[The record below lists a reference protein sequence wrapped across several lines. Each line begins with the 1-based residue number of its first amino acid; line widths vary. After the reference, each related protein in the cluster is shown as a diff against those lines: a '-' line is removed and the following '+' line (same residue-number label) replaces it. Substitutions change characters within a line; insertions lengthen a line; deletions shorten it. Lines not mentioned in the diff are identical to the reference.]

1 MWQEVSL
8 SVPFEYVEP
17 ISYLFDRYGYGLSME
32 DDGPDRIR
40 LRTYLPSDARQRYS
54 HIEVGVKLASILEP
68 LGELQ
73 VTPLDND
80 ADWQNA
86 WKEHFTLLRVGDRLV
101 IKPSWIDYEPQERDI
116 LVELDPGL
124 AFGTGYHPTTYSCL
138 EVMEKLVT
146 GETVALDLGCGS
158 GILTIAAVKLG
169 AQRVVAL
176 DIDPQAVQA
185 SRQNFRRTRIVDR
198 VDLDQGSLP
207 HRLAPPG
214 TFDLAVANIS
224 SRGVRERAPDILP
237 SLKPNG
243 VLVASGII
251 DEQLPETQ
259 DALLKA
265 GFTDLELWPR
275 EDWVTISC
283 KPGQGN
289 RVLTNCN
296 LEPPKPSF

>member
-207 HRLAPPG
+207 NRLATPG

>member
-32 DDGPDRIR
+32 DDGPEKIK
-40 LRTYLPSDARQRYS
+40 LRTYLPGDARQRYS

-86 WKEHFTLLRVGDRLV
+86 WKEHFTLLRVGERLV
-101 IKPSWIDYEPQERDI
+101 IKPSWIDYQPEDDDI

-124 AFGTGYHPTTYSCL
+124 AFGTGYHPTTYTCL
-138 EVMEKLVT
+138 EAMEKMVNPS
-146 GETVALDLGCGS
+146 TVVLDLGCGS

-169 AQRVVAL
+169 AHRVVAL
-176 DIDPQAVQA
+176 DIDPQAIQA
-185 SRQNFRRTRIVDR
+185 SRQNFERTHITAW
-198 VDLDQGSLP
+198 VDLEQGSLP
-207 HRLAPPG
+207 HRLAAPG
-214 TFDLAVANIS
+214 AFDLVVANIS
-224 SRGVRERAPDILP
+224 SRGIRERAPDILP
-237 SLKPNG
+237 ALNPAG
-243 VLVASGII
+243 TLVASGII
-251 DEQLPETQ
+251 DEQLPETRE
-259 DALLKA
+259 ALLRA
-265 GFTDLELWPR
+265 GFTNLELWPR

-283 KPGQGN
+283 KPG
-289 RVLTNCN
+289 
-296 LEPPKPSF
+296 

>member
-32 DDGPDRIR
+32 DDGPDKIK

-73 VTPLDND
+73 VTSLDND

-86 WKEHFTLLRVGDRLV
+86 WKEHFTLLRVGERLV
-101 IKPSWIDYEPQERDI
+101 IKPSWIDYEPGEGDI

-124 AFGTGYHPTTYSCL
+124 AFGTGYHPTTYTCL
-138 EVMEKLVT
+138 EALEKLVNP
-146 GETVALDLGCGS
+146 GVLALDLGCGS

-185 SRQNFRRTRIVDR
+185 SRQNFRHTGIEDQ

-207 HRLAPPG
+207 HPLAPQG
-214 TFDLAVANIS
+214 AFDLVVANIS
-224 SRGVRERAPDILP
+224 SRGIRERAPDLLP
-237 SLKPNG
+237 ALKPDG
-243 VLVASGII
+243 TLVASGII
-251 DEQLPETQ
+251 DEQIPDTRE
-259 DALLKA
+259 ALLKA
-265 GFTDLELWPR
+265 GFAHLEFWPR

-283 KPGQGN
+283 KPG
-289 RVLTNCN
+289 
-296 LEPPKPSF
+296 

>member
-32 DDGPDRIR
+32 DDGPERIK

-73 VTPLDND
+73 VTSLDND

-86 WKEHFTLLRVGDRLV
+86 WKEHFTLLRVGERLV
-101 IKPSWIDYEPQERDI
+101 IKPSWIDYEPEDGDI

-124 AFGTGYHPTTYSCL
+124 AFGTGYHPTTYTCL
-138 EVMEKLVT
+138 EAMENMVNPS
-146 GETVALDLGCGS
+146 TVALDLGCGS

-169 AQRVVAL
+169 ARRVVAL

-185 SRQNFRRTRIVDR
+185 SRQNFERTDITDR
-198 VDLDQGSLP
+198 VDLDEGSLP
-207 HRLAPPG
+207 HRLAAPG
-214 TFDLAVANIS
+214 AFDLVLANIS
-224 SRGVRERAPDILP
+224 SRGIRERAPHILP
-237 SLKPNG
+237 ALNPG
-243 VLVASGII
+243 GTLVASGII
-251 DEQLPETQ
+251 DEQLPETRE
-259 DALLKA
+259 ALLRA

-283 KPGQGN
+283 KPG
-289 RVLTNCN
+289 
-296 LEPPKPSF
+296 

>member
-1 MWQEVSL
+1 MWQEVSI

-32 DDGPDRIR
+32 DDGPDRIK

-54 HIEVGVKLASILEP
+54 HIEVGVNLASILEP
-68 LGELQ
+68 LGELT

-101 IKPSWIDYEPQERDI
+101 IKPSWIDYEPEEGDI

-124 AFGTGYHPTTYSCL
+124 AFGTGYHPTTYTCL
-138 EVMEKLVT
+138 EVMEKLIT
-146 GETVALDLGCGS
+146 PETVVLDLGCGS
-158 GILTIAAVKLG
+158 GILSIAATKLG
-169 AQRVVAL
+169 VQRVVAL

-185 SRQNFRRTRIVDR
+185 SRQNFRRTRISDR
-198 VDLDQGSLP
+198 VELDQGSLP
-207 HRLAPPG
+207 HRLAPLG

-224 SRGVRERAPDILP
+224 SRGIRERAKHILP
-237 SLKPNG
+237 ALKDDG

-251 DEQLPETQ
+251 DEQLPETKE
-259 DALLKA
+259 ALIEA
-265 GFTDLELWPR
+265 GFTSLEFWPR

-283 KPGQGN
+283 KRG
-289 RVLTNCN
+289 
-296 LEPPKPSF
+296 

>member
-1 MWQEVSL
+1 MWQEVSI

-32 DDGPDRIR
+32 DDGPDRIK

-54 HIEVGVKLASILEP
+54 HIEVGVNLASILEP
-68 LGELQ
+68 LGELT

-101 IKPSWIDYEPQERDI
+101 IKPSWIDYEPEEGDI

-124 AFGTGYHPTTYSCL
+124 AFGTGYHPTTYTCL
-138 EVMEKLVT
+138 EVMEKLIT
-146 GETVALDLGCGS
+146 PETVVLDLGCGS
-158 GILTIAAVKLG
+158 GILSIAATKLG
-169 AQRVVAL
+169 VQRVVAL

-185 SRQNFRRTRIVDR
+185 SRQNFRRTRISDR
-198 VDLDQGSLP
+198 VELDQGSLP
-207 HRLAPPG
+207 HRLAPLG

-224 SRGVRERAPDILP
+224 SRGIRERAKHILQA
-237 SLKPNG
+237 LKDDG

-251 DEQLPETQ
+251 DEQLPETKE
-259 DALLKA
+259 ALIEA
-265 GFTDLELWPR
+265 GFTSLEFWTR

-283 KPGQGN
+283 KRG
-289 RVLTNCN
+289 
-296 LEPPKPSF
+296 

>member
-32 DDGPDRIR
+32 DDGPDRIK
-40 LRTYLPSDARQRYS
+40 LRTYLPGDARQRYS

-68 LGELQ
+68 LGDLT

-86 WKEHFTLLRVGDRLV
+86 WKEHFTLLRIGDRLV
-101 IKPSWIDYEPQERDI
+101 IKPSWIDYEPVAGDI

-124 AFGTGYHPTTYSCL
+124 AFGTGYHPTTYTCL
-138 EVMEKLVT
+138 EVLEKKTMPGMAV
-146 GETVALDLGCGS
+146 LDLGCGS

-169 AQRVVAL
+169 AGRVVAL

-185 SRQNFRRTRIVDR
+185 SRQNFRRTRISEQVE
-198 VDLDQGSLP
+198 LDQGSLP
-207 HRLAPPG
+207 NRLAGPG
-214 TFDLAVANIS
+214 AFDLVVANIS
-224 SRGVRERAPDILP
+224 SRGIRERASDILP
-237 SLKPNG
+237 VLKPEG
-243 VLVASGII
+243 LLVASGII
-251 DEQLPETQ
+251 DEQLPETEE
-259 DALLKA
+259 ALLKA
-265 GFTDLELWPR
+265 GYTGLQFWPR

-283 KPGQGN
+283 RPG
-289 RVLTNCN
+289 
-296 LEPPKPSF
+296 

>member
-32 DDGPDRIR
+32 DDGPKRIK

-86 WKEHFTLLRVGDRLV
+86 WKEHFTLLRVGERLV
-101 IKPSWIDYEPQERDI
+101 IKPSWIDYQPEDDDI

-124 AFGTGYHPTTYSCL
+124 AFGTGYHPTTYTCL
-138 EVMEKLVT
+138 EAMEKMVNPS
-146 GETVALDLGCGS
+146 TVVLDLGCGS

-169 AQRVVAL
+169 AHRVVAL
-176 DIDPQAVQA
+176 DIDPQAIQA
-185 SRQNFRRTRIVDR
+185 SRQNFERTHITDW
-198 VDLDQGSLP
+198 VDLEQGSLP
-207 HRLAPPG
+207 HRLAAPG
-214 TFDLAVANIS
+214 AFDLVVANIS
-224 SRGVRERAPDILP
+224 SRGIRERAPDILP
-237 SLKPNG
+237 ALNPAG
-243 VLVASGII
+243 TLVASGII
-251 DEQLPETQ
+251 DEQLPETRE
-259 DALLKA
+259 ALLRA

-275 EDWVTISC
+275 EDWVTFSC
-283 KPGQGN
+283 KPG
-289 RVLTNCN
+289 
-296 LEPPKPSF
+296 

>member
-32 DDGPDRIR
+32 DDGTERIK

-54 HIEVGVKLASILEP
+54 HIEVGVKLANILEP

-80 ADWQNA
+80 ADWQNS
-86 WKEHFTLLRVGDRLV
+86 WKEHFTLLHVGERLV
-101 IKPSWIDYEPQERDI
+101 IKPSWIDYEPEEGEV

-124 AFGTGYHPTTYSCL
+124 AFGTGYHPTTNTCL
-138 EVMEKLVT
+138 EVMEKLITPAAV
-146 GETVALDLGCGS
+146 VLDLGCGS
-158 GILTIAAVKLG
+158 GILTIAAVKLR
-169 AQRVVAL
+169 AQKVVAL
-176 DIDPQAVQA
+176 DIDPQAIQA
-185 SRQNFRRTRIVDR
+185 SRQNFRRTRISNR
-198 VDLDQGSLP
+198 VELDQGSLP

-214 TFDLAVANIS
+214 AFDLAVANIS

-237 SLKPNG
+237 ALKPDG
-243 VLVASGII
+243 VLIASGII

-259 DALLKA
+259 EALMNA
-265 GFTDLELWPR
+265 GFTDMKLWPR

-283 KPGQGN
+283 QPG
-289 RVLTNCN
+289 
-296 LEPPKPSF
+296 

>member
-1 MWQEVSL
+1 MKRKGSMWQEVSL

-32 DDGPDRIR
+32 DDGPDRIK
-40 LRTYLPSDARQRYS
+40 LRTYLPGDARQRYS

-101 IKPSWIDYEPQERDI
+101 VKPSWIDYVPEEGDV

-124 AFGTGYHPTTYSCL
+124 AFGTGYHPTTYACL
-138 EVMEKLVT
+138 EVMEKHIT
-146 GETVALDLGCGS
+146 PATVVLDLGCGS
-158 GILTIAAVKLG
+158 GILTIAAVKLN
-169 AQRVVAL
+169 ALKVVAL

-185 SRQNFRRTRIVDR
+185 SRQNFRRTRISNR
-198 VDLDQGSLP
+198 VELDQGSLP
-207 HRLAPPG
+207 HRLAPTG
-214 TFDLAVANIS
+214 AFDLAVANIS
-224 SRGVRERAPDILP
+224 SRGIRERAPDILP
-237 SLKPNG
+237 TLKPDG
-243 VLVASGII
+243 VLIASGII

-259 DALLKA
+259 EALMNA
-265 GFTDLELWPR
+265 GFTDMKLWPR
-275 EDWVTISC
+275 EDWVTITC
-283 KPGQGN
+283 KPG
-289 RVLTNCN
+289 
-296 LEPPKPSF
+296 